1 MGGGIIDVAYL
12 RQHLSHLLHSTVTN
26 GLHHLLMLV
35 TLQHT
40 QHSTAQHSTAQH
52 STAQHSTAQ
61 HSTAQHSTAQL
72 STAQHSTAQHST
84 AQHSTAQH
92 STAQHSTAQH
102 STSRVASYIT
112 IAADDIKTACIICS
126 CL

>member
-61 HSTAQHSTAQL
+61 HSTAQHSTAQ
-72 STAQHSTAQHST
+72 
-84 AQHSTAQH
+84 
-92 STAQHSTAQH
+92 HSTAQH